1 MRADINL
8 EQIHNYISDLFTAA
22 GLKEEFSHYILSVSC
37 DYNSFDNTLKLNLEL
52 SSDRPCKNH
61 PYCISIVTT
70 KSHTFDYSTPI
81 DEFAY
86 QIAKMTQ
93 ALNDTLGN
101 EKTHPIPLDLP
112 KGWYRDLYL
121 PRKVDMLDALHNAIG
136 HFWPD
141 TIDYTKFSEE
151 KKKRPQ
157 LKLHPYK
164 ESLLQDLG
172 RCATQEYIDLEPYVV
187 RKACDSPFDMAVNT
201 DSFTPV
207 NIILNKGEDTMNF
220 TAEQKK
226 ALDQINIDASA
237 KQAELEADRQ
247 KAIEDLKNDAE
258 IEALRRDL
266 DKLAWKRHTFYQSLM
281 DQGFNSEQAMQILL
295 NEF

>member
-8 EQIHNYISDLFTAA
+8 ERIHNYIADLFTAA

-37 DYNSFDNTLKLNLEL
+37 DYNSFDDTLQLNLEL
-52 SSDRPCKNH
+52 RANSTRGH
-61 PYCISIVTT
+61 PFCVSIITT
-70 KSHTFDYSTPI
+70 KNHTFDYNTPI

-86 QIAKMTQ
+86 QIAKMTREI
-93 ALNDTLGN
+93 NDTLGN
-101 EKTHPIPLDLP
+101 EKTHPIPLNLP

-121 PRKVDMLDALHNAIG
+121 PKKVDMFDT

-141 TIDYTKFSEE
+141 VIDHAKFAEE
-151 KKKRPQ
+151 KKKQSPMVQ
-157 LKLHPYK
+157 
-164 ESLLQDLG
+164 EA
-172 RCATQEYIDLEPYVV
+172 CAKHGIT
-187 RKACDSPFDMAVNT
+187 
-201 DSFTPV
+201 
-207 NIILNKGEDTMNF
+207 LNKNCDWRTTCLNRRVDPAEGLADMILKQIDPIPVKHTDYTNQIIFNKGDDTMNY

-226 ALDQINIDASA
+226 ALDQINLDASA

-258 IEALRRDL
+258 IEAIRRDL
-266 DKLAWKRHTFYQSLM
+266 DKLAWKRHTFYQSLI

>member
-8 EQIHNYISDLFTAA
+8 ERIHDYIADLFTVA
-22 GLKEEFSHYILSVSC
+22 GLKEEFSHYILFVSC
-37 DYNSFDNTLKLNLEL
+37 DYNSFDDTLQLNLEL
-52 SSDRPCKNH
+52 RANPTRGH
-61 PYCISIVTT
+61 PFCVSIITT
-70 KSHTFDYSTPI
+70 KNHTFDYNTPI

-86 QIAKMTQ
+86 QIAKMTRE
-93 ALNDTLGN
+93 LNDTLGN

-112 KGWYRDLYL
+112 KEWYRDLYS
-121 PRKVDMLDALHNAIG
+121 PKRVDMFDAR
-136 HFWPD
+136 FWPD
-141 TIDYTKFSEE
+141 VIDYTKFAEE
-151 KKKRPQ
+151 KKKQFPDWRTTCLNRRVDPAEE
-157 LKLHPYK
+157 LADMIL
-164 ESLLQDLG
+164 E
-172 RCATQEYIDLEPYVV
+172 RIDPLPV
-187 RKACDSPFDMAVNT
+187 KHT
-201 DSFTPV
+201 DYT
-207 NIILNKGEDTMNF
+207 NQIIFNKGEGTMNY

-226 ALDQINIDASA
+226 AIDQINLDASA

-258 IEALRRDL
+258 MEAIRKDL

>member
-1 MRADINL
+1 
-8 EQIHNYISDLFTAA
+8 
-22 GLKEEFSHYILSVSC
+22 
-37 DYNSFDNTLKLNLEL
+37 
-52 SSDRPCKNH
+52 
-61 PYCISIVTT
+61 
-70 KSHTFDYSTPI
+70 
-81 DEFAY
+81 
-86 QIAKMTQ
+86 MTQ
-93 ALNDTLGN
+93 ALNGTLGN

-121 PRKVDMLDALHNAIG
+121 PRKVDMLDALPNAIG
-136 HFWPD
+136 HFWADP
-141 TIDYTKFSEE
+141 IDYTKCSEVQ
-151 KKKRPQ
+151 KKRLEWALTYFGGRA
-157 LKLHPYK
+157 LK
-164 ESLLQDLG
+164 ED
-172 RCATQEYIDLEPYVV
+172 IDKVHH
-187 RKACDSPFDMAVNT
+187 CPFDMAVNT

>member
-8 EQIHNYISDLFTAA
+8 ERIHNYIADLFTAA

-37 DYNSFDNTLKLNLEL
+37 DYNSFDDTLQLNLEL
-52 SSDRPCKNH
+52 SSDRPCKSH
-61 PYCISIVTT
+61 PHCISIVTT
-70 KSHTFDYSTPI
+70 KNHTFDYSTPI
-81 DEFAY
+81 DEFVY
-86 QIAKMTQ
+86 QIAKMAQ

-112 KGWYRDLYL
+112 KEWYRDLYS
-121 PRKVDMLDALHNAIG
+121 PKKVDMFDSR
-136 HFWPD
+136 FWPD
-141 TIDYTKFSEE
+141 VIDYTKFAEE
-151 KKKRPQ
+151 KKKQFPDWRTNPA
-157 LKLHPYK
+157 
-164 ESLLQDLG
+164 EAMADMII
-172 RCATQEYIDLEPYVV
+172 R
-187 RKACDSPFDMAVNT
+187 RFDPIPVKHT
-201 DSFTPV
+201 DYT
-207 NIILNKGEDTMNF
+207 NQIIFNKGDDTMNY

-226 ALDQINIDASA
+226 ALDQINLDASA

-258 IEALRRDL
+258 IEALRREL

>member
-1 MRADINL
+1 MTRANINL
-8 EQIHNYISDLFTAA
+8 EQIHNYVADLFTAA

-37 DYNSFDNTLKLNLEL
+37 DDDPVYKTLTLNLEI
-52 SSDRPCKNH
+52 SGSPHCKTVRE
-61 PYCISIVTT
+61 SRA
-70 KSHTFDYSTPI
+70 FDYNTLI
-81 DEFAY
+81 GEFAY
-86 QIAKMTQ
+86 QIAKMTRK
-93 ALNDTLGN
+93 LNGILGN
-101 EKTHPIPLDLP
+101 EETHPIPLDLP
-112 KGWYRDLYL
+112 KEWYRDLYL
-121 PRKVDMLDALHNAIG
+121 PRKVDMLDALPNAIG
-136 HFWPD
+136 HFWADP
-141 TIDYTKFSEE
+141 IDYTKCSEMQ
-151 KKKRPQ
+151 KKRLEWALTYFGGHV
-157 LKLHPYK
+157 LK
-164 ESLLQDLG
+164 ED
-172 RCATQEYIDLEPYVV
+172 IDKV
-187 RKACDSPFDMAVNT
+187 RHCPFDMAINA
-201 DSFTPV
+201 DSFTPI

>member
-8 EQIHNYISDLFTAA
+8 ERIHDYIADLFAAA

-37 DYNSFDNTLKLNLEL
+37 DDDPYHKTLQLNLEI
-52 SSDRPCKNH
+52 STDKPPKSH
-61 PYCISIVTT
+61 PHCISIVTT
-70 KSHTFDYSTPI
+70 KSHTFDYGTSI

-86 QIAKMTQ
+86 QISKMTQ

-101 EKTHPIPLDLP
+101 ESMHPIPLDLP
-112 KGWYRDLYL
+112 IGWYRDLYL
-121 PRKVDMLDALHNAIG
+121 PKKVDMLDAR
-136 HFWPD
+136 FWPD
-141 TIDYTKFSEE
+141 VIDYTKFSEKKQE
-151 KKKRPQ
+151 ELESLTACLKKRAEIKIRPIDMYPRGAVDDLADMIVRRIDPQ
-157 LKLHPYK
+157 
-164 ESLLQDLG
+164 
-172 RCATQEYIDLEPYVV
+172 
-187 RKACDSPFDMAVNT
+187 
-201 DSFTPV
+201 PV
-207 NIILNKGEDTMNF
+207 NNQDYTNHIIFNKGDDTMNF

-226 ALDQINIDASA
+226 TLDQINLDASA

-258 IEALRRDL
+258 MDAIRRDL
-266 DKLAWKRHTFYQSLM
+266 DKLAWKRHTFYQSLI